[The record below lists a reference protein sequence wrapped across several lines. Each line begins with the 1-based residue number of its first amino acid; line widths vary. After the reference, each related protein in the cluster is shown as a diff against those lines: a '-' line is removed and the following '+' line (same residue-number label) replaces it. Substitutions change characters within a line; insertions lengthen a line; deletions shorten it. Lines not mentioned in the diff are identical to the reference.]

1 MPAAASGTAL
11 RRGSEPDNPGQDRPS
26 REIRNLLRQLIGEK
40 PPIVSKWRAPNRPT
54 VFLQRSLPP
63 WHVQEAMKPVGA
75 APPLSRLAPASSAAS
90 AAATSAAPRAER
102 PATSVELD
110 GQLRPG
116 EPVAGRRIFARSLRS
131 WIYERPS
138 RSAERLGYFR
148 AGASLAIRGERAAIE
163 GCPAGWYPVEPR
175 GFVCAEGSASLDE
188 NDAVVAAYR
197 GLAAE
202 LGSKLPYI
210 YGTVRRPGPI
220 YTRLPTREEAAK
232 AEGDLDQRM
241 ANWLSADGEVGAS
254 YAQHVWLRGQA
265 PPDAR
270 AAWDA
275 RQSDAL
281 PAFLG
286 AGRALPTPE
295 GQANHGSELL
305 AARMKSRQGLSLL
318 KTLLFEGRRYGVTT
332 DLDIVP
338 TDRLRPIQGSER
350 HGVEIGRGIDFPFA
364 FVRTETAKLKR
375 LEKGKLV
382 EAGPAEYWAVLKLT
396 GKQSFFQRRLYFEIE
411 GGNYISDQDASRLD
425 QAKKMPAWGKNGE
438 RWFDVNVSK
447 QTLVAYEGTRAV
459 YATLISTGEAGLE
472 DPAHTKA
479 TKRGIFRIHTKH
491 VSTTMDSD
499 AVGEEFELRD
509 VPYVQYFEEGYALH
523 GAYWHDRF
531 GTPKSHGCINLTPE
545 DARRLFFFTKP
556 ALPEGW
562 HSAMQKLTGTVL
574 FVHP

>member
-1 MPAAASGTAL
+1 MLARYGFALAPVALLAVACSQGEPAPDVASAPSAGASAGALPTSSGTAA
-11 RRGSEPDNPGQDRPS
+11 PS
-26 REIRNLLRQLIGEK
+26 
-40 PPIVSKWRAPNRPT
+40 
-54 VFLQRSLPP
+54 
-63 WHVQEAMKPVGA
+63 
-75 APPLSRLAPASSAAS
+75 APAPRRDLP
-90 AAATSAAPRAER
+90 ATTVTLDGAFR
-102 PATSVELD
+102 PA
-110 GQLRPG
+110 
-116 EPVAGRRIFARSLRS
+116 PVATGPRIYARSLRA

-138 RSAERLGYFR
+138 KQAERLGYFR
-148 AGASLAIRGERAAIE
+148 AGSSLPLRGERAALE
-163 GCPAGWYPVEPR
+163 GCAAGWYPVEPR
-175 GFVCAEGSASLDE
+175 GFVCAEGSATLDE
-188 NDAVVAAYR
+188 NDAVVVAYR
-197 GLAAE
+197 GLAAD

-220 YTRLPTREEAAK
+220 YARLPSRDEAAQ
-232 AEGDLDQRM
+232 AERDLDERM
-241 ANWLSADGEVGAS
+241 ASWLTAEGEVGAG
-254 YAQHVWLRGQA
+254 YAQHVWLRGQE
-265 PPDAR
+265 PPNAR
-270 AAWDA
+270 AAWEA
-275 RQSDAL
+275 KQSDPL
-281 PAFLG
+281 PTFLG
-286 AGRALPTPE
+286 TTRTLPTPE
-295 GQANHGSELL
+295 GQAHHGAELV

-318 KTLLFEGRRYGVTT
+318 KTLLFEGRRYGLTT
-332 DLDIVP
+332 DLDVVP

-350 HGVEIGRGIDFPFA
+350 HGVEIGKDIDFPFA
-364 FVRTETAKLKR
+364 FVRSESARFKR
-375 LEKGKLV
+375 LEKGKLLD
-382 EAGPAEYWAVLKLT
+382 AGAAAYWAVLKLT
-396 GKQSFFQRRLYFEIE
+396 GKQSFFQRRLHFETAD
-411 GGNYISDQDASRLD
+411 GLYISDQDASRLD
-425 QAKKMPAWGKNGE
+425 PAKKMPAWGKNGE

-447 QTLVAYEGTRAV
+447 QTLVAYEGTKAV

-545 DARRLFFFTKP
+545 DARRLFFFTQP

>member
-1 MPAAASGTAL
+1 MVAAGVACPDAMQPRHRSALASLALLMSACSKPETA
-11 RRGSEPDNPGQDRPS
+11 PS
-26 REIRNLLRQLIGEK
+26 D
-40 PPIVSKWRAPNRPT
+40 
-54 VFLQRSLPP
+54 
-63 WHVQEAMKPVGA
+63 A
-75 APPLSRLAPASSAAS
+75 APAPSDAAPRSSAGAPAKAAS
-90 AAATSAAPRAER
+90 APRRAT
-102 PATSVELD
+102 PATSVGLD
-110 GQLRPG
+110 GGLRPG
-116 EPVAGRRIFARSLRS
+116 ALETGKRIYARSLRA

-138 RSAERLGYFR
+138 KSAERLGYFR
-148 AGASLAIRGERAAIE
+148 VGSSLLLRGERAAIE
-163 GCPAGWYPVEPR
+163 GCSGGWYPVEPR
-175 GFVCAEGSASLDE
+175 GFVCAEGAATLDE
-188 NDAVVAAYR
+188 NDAVVVAYR
-197 GLAAE
+197 GLGADF
-202 LGSKLPYI
+202 GSKLPYI

-220 YTRLPTREEAAK
+220 YTRVPTRAEAVQ
-232 AEGDLDQRM
+232 AEPDLDERM
-241 ANWLSADGEVGAS
+241 ATWLQADGEVGAS

-270 AAWDA
+270 TAWEGK
-275 RQSDAL
+275 QSEPL
-281 PAFLG
+281 PPFLQPG
-286 AGRALPTPE
+286 KPLPTPD
-295 GQANHGSELL
+295 GQTNHGAELI

-318 KTLLFEGRRYGVTT
+318 RSVLFEGRRYGVTT
-332 DLDIVP
+332 DLDVVP
-338 TDRLRPIQGSER
+338 TDRLRPIQGSEH
-350 HGVEIGRGIDFPFA
+350 HGVEIGKGVEFPFA
-364 FVRTETAKLKR
+364 LVRSETARFKR
-375 LEKGKLV
+375 YEKGKLV
-382 EAGPAEYWAVLKLT
+382 DAGPAAYWSVLKLT
-396 GKQSFFQRRLYFEIE
+396 GKQSFFQKRLHFETAD
-411 GGNYISDQDASRLD
+411 GLYVSDQDASRLD

-545 DARRLFFFTKP
+545 DARRLFFFTEP

-562 HSAMQKLTGTVL
+562 HSVMQKLTGTVL

>member
-1 MPAAASGTAL
+1 MKARFGFTFTLLAL
-11 RRGSEPDNPGQDRPS
+11 PLLVACSKAEPPPPGS
-26 REIRNLLRQLIGEK
+26 LA
-40 PPIVSKWRAPNRPT
+40 VA
-54 VFLQRSLPP
+54 
-63 WHVQEAMKPVGA
+63 
-75 APPLSRLAPASSAAS
+75 LSSSAS
-90 AAATSAAPRAER
+90 AAPSGAAATVVAAR
-102 PATSVELD
+102 PARPAPSVGLD
-110 GQLRPG
+110 GQLSR
-116 EPVAGRRIFARSLRS
+116 VAPAPGRRIFARSLRS

-148 AGASLAIRGERAAIE
+148 AGASLSLRGERAAVE
-163 GCPAGWYPVEPR
+163 GCAAGWYPVEPR
-175 GFVCAEGSASLDE
+175 GFVCAEGEATLDE

-197 GLAAE
+197 DLGAD

-220 YTRLPTREEAAK
+220 YTRLPTRDEAAK

-241 ANWLSADGEVGAS
+241 ASWLSADGEVGAG
-254 YAQHVWLRGQA
+254 YAQQVWLRGQA

-270 AAWDA
+270 AAWDGK
-275 RQSDAL
+275 QSDVL
-281 PAFLG
+281 PAFLS
-286 AGRALPTPE
+286 AGRPLPTPS
-295 GQANHGSELL
+295 GQVNHGPELL
-305 AARMKSRQGLSLL
+305 AARMKAKQGLSLL
-318 KTLLFEGRRYGVTT
+318 KTVLFEGRRYGVTS
-332 DLDIVP
+332 DLDVVP
-338 TDRLRPIQGSER
+338 TDRLRPIQGSEH
-350 HGVEIGRGIDFPFA
+350 HGVEIGKGLDFPFA
-364 FVRTETAKLKR
+364 LVRSETAKLKR
-375 LEKGKLV
+375 YEKGKLV
-382 EAGPAEYWAVLKLT
+382 DAGPAEYWAVLKLT
-396 GKQSFFQRRLYFEIE
+396 GKQSFFQRRLYFETSD
-411 GGNYISDQDASRLD
+411 GTYISDQDASRLD

-438 RWFDVNVSK
+438 RWLDVNVSK

-472 DPAHTKA
+472 DPEHTKA

-545 DARRLFFFTKP
+545 DARRLFFFTQP

-562 HSAMQKLTGTVL
+562 HSVLQRLTGTVL